1 MDRNRMV
8 HHDGTVI
15 SVNGSN
21 VKVKIVSQSAC
32 GECHA
37 KSMCNAAEK
46 QDKIIDAISTESL
59 EKGDCVCVV
68 MEEHLGWKAI
78 FYAFFLPF
86 LVLVTVLFTMN
97 GIGFSE
103 THAALI
109 ALASLAPY
117 YFIVYL
123 FRQRI
128 EKDFVFKAEK
138 KNKF

>member
-1 MDRNRMV
+1 MV
-8 HHDGTVI
+8 QHDGTVI

-21 VKVKIVSQSAC
+21 VKVKIISQSAC
-32 GECHA
+32 SGCHA
-37 KSMCNAAEK
+37 KHVCNPSEE
-46 QDKIIDAISTESL
+46 QEKIIDAITTETL
-59 EKGDCVCVV
+59 EKGDCVCVI
-68 MEEHLGWKAI
+68 MEQHLGWKAI

-103 THAALI
+103 SQAALF

-117 YFIVYL
+117 YFLIYL
-123 FRQRI
+123 FRRRI